1 MKQIIEKII
10 HTLRENNRTITMAE
24 SCTGGRVAAAF
35 TSVSGASAVFHG
47 ACVTY
52 SNEIKHLWLGVSNAT
67 LQEHGAVS
75 RPCIEE
81 MLQGIRHK
89 ASSDY
94 AIAISGVAGPS
105 GGSPEKPIGTVYIG
119 ILSPFKTVVQRY
131 RFEGERET
139 IQDAAVTQAIRLLE
153 ENLEKS

>member
-1 MKQIIEKII
+1 
-10 HTLRENNRTITMAE
+10 MAE

-52 SNEIKHLWLGVSNAT
+52 SNEIKHLWLGVNNTT

-75 RPCIEE
+75 RPCIVE

-94 AIAISGVAGPS
+94 AIAISGIAGPN
-105 GGSPEKPIGTVYIG
+105 GGSAEKPIGTVYIG
-119 ILSPFKTVVQRY
+119 ILSPLKTVVQRY
-131 RFEGERET
+131 HFEGERET